1 MSPFKT
7 LGLDDA
13 ADIGTIKRA
22 YAKLLRTHRPDE
34 DAVAFQRLHDAYE
47 ACLQQVHWRALD
59 EDDADPDDG
68 HVDAAPDALR
78 DAGNEY
84 DIAPAAPQTDTEA
97 TEGAGF
103 SLDAFFDEFLPVAR
117 EPRTDID
124 AWLRVHPALYS
135 IADRAQV
142 ADALV
147 WRLLDEPPL
156 PPRALAAVLRHF
168 ELDQVNPRYQFHE
181 QAIQTLRQD
190 AAVAH
195 GELDLSFMDD
205 RRPRAAKT
213 GGRSWWWLVWIV
225 FLVSHVA
232 RLAQDQ

>member
-13 ADIGTIKRA
+13 ADMGTIKRA

-34 DAVAFQRLHDAYE
+34 DAAAFQRLHEAYE
-47 ACLQQVHWRALD
+47 ACLQQVHWRGLNDGADLD
-59 EDDADPDDG
+59 DDEVEAAHDVLPDVRDAD
-68 HVDAAPDALR
+68 VA
-78 DAGNEY
+78 
-84 DIAPAAPQTDTEA
+84 APAALKADT
-97 TEGAGF
+97 GASGDDGF

-117 EPRTDID
+117 DGWTDID
-124 AWLRVHPALYS
+124 AWLRAHPALHS

-147 WRLLDEPPL
+147 WRLFDEPPL
-156 PPRALAAVLRHF
+156 PPRSLAAVLRHF

-205 RRPRAAKT
+205 RRPRATKK

-225 FLVSHVA
+225 FLASHAA
-232 RLAQDQ
+232 RLLQDQ

>member
-22 YAKLLRTHRPDE
+22 YVRLLRTHRPDE
-34 DAVAFQRLHDAYE
+34 DAVAFQRLHEVYE
-47 ACLQQVHWRALD
+47 ACLQQAHWRALN
-59 EDDADPDDG
+59 DDADLDDDD
-68 HVDAAPDALR
+68 VDAANDVLPGAR
-78 DAGNEY
+78 NAA
-84 DIAPAAPQTDTEA
+84 DIAPAAPQADSEA
-97 TEGAGF
+97 PEAEGF

-117 EPRTDID
+117 DGWTDID
-124 AWLRVHPALYS
+124 AWLRAHPALYS
-135 IADRAQV
+135 IADRARV

-156 PPRALAAVLRHF
+156 PPRSLAAVLRHF

-195 GELDLSFMDD
+195 GEVDLSFMDD
-205 RRPRAAKT
+205 RRPRATKT

-232 RLAQDQ
+232 RLVQDK

>member
-1 MSPFKT
+1 MSPFKI
-7 LGLDDA
+7 LGLDDT

-34 DAVAFQRLHDAYE
+34 DAAAFQRLHEAYE
-47 ACLQQVHWRALD
+47 ACLQQVQWRALD
-59 EDDADPDDG
+59 DNADLDDDDVEAAHDVLPDVRDAD
-68 HVDAAPDALR
+68 VA
-78 DAGNEY
+78 
-84 DIAPAAPQTDTEA
+84 APAALKADTEA
-97 TEGAGF
+97 SGDVGF
-103 SLDAFFDEFLPVAR
+103 SLDAFFDEFLPLAR
-117 EPRTDID
+117 EPRTDIE

-156 PPRALAAVLRHF
+156 PPRSLAAVLRHF

-205 RRPRAAKT
+205 RRPQATRT

-232 RLAQDQ
+232 RLVQDQ

>member
-1 MSPFKT
+1 MSPFKP

-34 DAVAFQRLHDAYE
+34 DAAAFQRLHEAYE
-47 ACLQQVHWRALD
+47 ACLQQVHWRSLNEA
-59 EDDADPDDG
+59 EDVDDDDVQAAHDLPPD
-68 HVDAAPDALR
+68 VRNAV
-78 DAGNEY
+78 
-84 DIAPAAPQTDTEA
+84 DIAPAAPQADSEA
-97 TEGAGF
+97 PEAEGF
-103 SLDAFFDEFLPVAR
+103 SPDAFFDEFLPVAR
-117 EPRTDID
+117 DGWTEID
-124 AWLRVHPALYS
+124 GWLRAHPALYS
-135 IADRAQV
+135 IADRARV
-142 ADALV
+142 TDALV

-205 RRPRAAKT
+205 RRPRATKSS
-213 GGRSWWWLVWIV
+213 GRSWWWLVWIV
-225 FLVSHVA
+225 FLASHAA
-232 RLAQDQ
+232 RLLQDQ

>member
-1 MSPFKT
+1 MSPFKI
-7 LGLDDA
+7 LGLDDT

-34 DAVAFQRLHDAYE
+34 DAVAFQRLHEAYE

-59 EDDADPDDG
+59 VGADLDDEDVEAAHVVLPDARDADAPATLQ
-68 HVDAAPDALR
+68 AAPDASA
-78 DAGNEY
+78 DE
-84 DIAPAAPQTDTEA
+84 
-97 TEGAGF
+97 GF
-103 SLDAFFDEFLPVAR
+103 SLDAFFDEFLPLAR

-135 IADRAQV
+135 IADRAHV

-156 PPRALAAVLRHF
+156 PPRSLAAVLRHF

-205 RRPRAAKT
+205 RRPRATRT

-232 RLAQDQ
+232 RLVQDQ

>member
-22 YAKLLRTHRPDE
+22 YAKLLRKHRPDE
-34 DAVAFQRLHDAYE
+34 DAVAFQRLHEAYE

-59 EDDADPDDG
+59 DHDADPDDG

-78 DAGNEY
+78 SAGHTDDSAPAAAQVDTEPAGNE
-84 DIAPAAPQTDTEA
+84 D
-97 TEGAGF
+97 F
-103 SLDAFFDEFLPVAR
+103 SLDAFFDEFLPAAR
-117 EPRTDID
+117 DGGTDID
-124 AWLRVHPALYS
+124 AWLRAHPALYS
-135 IADRAQV
+135 IADRARV

-147 WRLLDEPPL
+147 WRLLDEPAL
-156 PPRALAAVLRHF
+156 PPRALASVLRHF

-205 RRPRAAKT
+205 RRPRATKK

-225 FLVSHVA
+225 FLASHAA
-232 RLAQDQ
+232 RLLQDQ